1 LTARVLRES
10 PNVPIRSYHAGDE
23 VAQAAI
29 FNEAAAD
36 LPGFKRAQADDVRRR
51 FQARDFDP
59 STRLYLEEEGQI
71 VGYIS
76 AHANG
81 RVGFPWCRPGF
92 KRHADALLAEALTQ
106 LKARGVGK
114 AFAAYHAGWIAQAEF
129 FQRQGFRHAR
139 DIVSFVQEIME
150 LPTMMNR
157 RASAIEKLKPDEI
170 SDVHAMV
177 PDLWRDMSP
186 ADLEQHW
193 LRNPHL
199 PPDSYFVI
207 RSKAD
212 GKPLAVGVLVDN
224 PAFADP
230 LKVDASQPCYRL
242 GAFGTEGLQHKRVN
256 GLFSFVCPAN
266 AQVSVYGLDLI
277 GYAVMRLDG
286 TATEAIAAQVPSD
299 VPHLLKFYQQHF
311 RYQGKFPVFEKS
323 L

>member
-1 LTARVLRES
+1 M
-10 PNVPIRSYHAGDE
+10 PIRSYHPGDE

-29 FNEAAAD
+29 FNEAAAE
-36 LPGFKRAQADDVRRR
+36 LPGYKPAQADEVRRR

-59 STRLYLEEEGQI
+59 TTRLYLEEEGKV
-71 VGYIS
+71 VGYVS

-81 RVGFPWCRPGF
+81 RVSFPWCKPGF
-92 KRHADALLAEALTQ
+92 KRHADTLLAEALNG
-106 LKARGVGK
+106 LKARGVTR
-114 AFAAYHAGWIAQAEF
+114 AFAAYHAAWTAQAEF

-139 DIVSFVQEIME
+139 DMVSFVQEIME

-157 RASAIEKLKPDEI
+157 RASAIEKLNPEEI
-170 SDVHAMV
+170 PHVHAMV
-177 PDLWRDMSP
+177 PELWRGMP
-186 ADLEQHW
+186 AADLEKHW

-199 PPDSYFVI
+199 PPESYFVI

-212 GKPLAVGVLVDN
+212 AKPMAVGVLVDN

-230 LKVDASQPCYRL
+230 LNLDANQPCFRL

-256 GLFSFVCPAN
+256 GLFSFVCPPN
-266 AQVSVYGLDLI
+266 SQVSVYGLDLI

-286 TATEAIAAQVPSD
+286 TNTEALAAQVPSD

-311 RYQGKFPVFEKS
+311 RYQGKFPVFERA

>member
-1 LTARVLRES
+1 LT
-10 PNVPIRSYHAGDE
+10 VPIRSYHPGDE

-29 FNEAAAD
+29 YNEAAAE
-36 LPGFKRAQADDVRRR
+36 LPGYKPAQADEVRRR

-59 STRLYLEEEGQI
+59 TTRLYLEEEGQV
-71 VGYIS
+71 VGYVS

-81 RVGFPWCRPGF
+81 RVSFPWCKPGH
-92 KRHADALLAEALTQ
+92 KRHADALLEKAIDV
-106 LKARGVGK
+106 LKARGVTR
-114 AFAAYHAGWIAQAEF
+114 AFAAYHAGWTAQADF
-129 FQRQGFRHAR
+129 FQRLGFRHAR
-139 DIVSFVQEIME
+139 DMVGFVQEIME

-157 RASAIEKLKPDEI
+157 RASAIEKLKPEDI
-170 SDVHAMV
+170 PDVRAMV
-177 PDLWRDMSP
+177 PELWPGMS
-186 ADLEQHW
+186 ADDLEKHW

-199 PPDSYFVI
+199 PPESFFVI

-212 GKPLAVGVLVDN
+212 NKPLAVGVLVDS

-230 LKVDASQPCYRL
+230 LNLDANQPCFRL

-256 GLFSFVCPAN
+256 GLFSFVCAVNP
-266 AQVSVYGLDLI
+266 QVSVYGLDLI

-286 TATEAIAAQVPSD
+286 TDTEALAAQVPSD

-311 RYQGKFPVFEKS
+311 RYQGKFPVFERA